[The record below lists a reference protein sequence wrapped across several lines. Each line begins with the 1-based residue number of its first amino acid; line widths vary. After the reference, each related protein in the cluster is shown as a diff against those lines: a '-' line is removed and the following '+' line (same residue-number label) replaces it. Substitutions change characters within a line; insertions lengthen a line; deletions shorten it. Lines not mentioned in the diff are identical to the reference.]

1 MKKIAAK
8 LGLFILPNFFY
19 VFIIMILD
27 DINMIYHNV
36 ISKNSR
42 LIPVLFMIGLL
53 AIIILPYFLST
64 YLYSRIVGN
73 NDVKCQLKKGLMCLF
88 WIVNHFIIIFCFW
101 WDADY
106 FMACSVF
113 FVLTVVPLAIKGIY
127 HFVAY
132 QRELR

>member
-88 WIVNHFIIIFCFW
+88 
-101 WDADY
+101 
-106 FMACSVF
+106 
-113 FVLTVVPLAIKGIY
+113 
-127 HFVAY
+127 
-132 QRELR
+132 